1 MPSANCTR
9 FYVLA
14 NGLDTKPPFLPSPL
28 QLRRALIRIGLPA
41 PESDEEPSQPLQPAI
56 NTSISSH
63 NRPLHLVMSTLLT
76 TFGVPVI
83 RIDRRPSL
91 NTIPFEHVYFVELE
105 ELGSDLGEEGVGHDD
120 EGGSVWLRRI
130 RMGIDRISETGGEAS
145 IIGIW

>member
-1 MPSANCTR
+1 
-9 FYVLA
+9 
-14 NGLDTKPPFLPSPL
+14 
-28 QLRRALIRIGLPA
+28 
-41 PESDEEPSQPLQPAI
+41 
-56 NTSISSH
+56 
-63 NRPLHLVMSTLLT
+63 MSTLLT

-91 NTIPFEHVYFVELE
+91 NNIPFEHVYFVELE

-120 EGGSVWLRRI
+120 QRGSVWLSRI